1 MACAALTGGKTER
14 GARQVQQTLLLDLDP
29 FPRPSFGE
37 GRPAPRSPG
46 VPEVDTTS
54 PGTNVP
60 ALMAAMRTG
69 RVG

>member
-1 MACAALTGGKTER
+1 MAWATLTEGMTER
-14 GARQVQQTLLLDLDP
+14 EVREVEQAMTLDLDP